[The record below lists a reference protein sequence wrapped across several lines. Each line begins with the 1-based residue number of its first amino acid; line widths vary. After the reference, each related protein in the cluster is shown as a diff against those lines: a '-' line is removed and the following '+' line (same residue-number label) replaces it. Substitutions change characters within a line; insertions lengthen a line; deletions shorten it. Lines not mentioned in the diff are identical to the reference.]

1 MNERSSRAH
10 ALFILSQETEH
21 PATGVRLRSR
31 LFLAD
36 LGGSEQVKRSKVHHG
51 ASRRGVGFEM
61 GSRMREAVNI
71 NLGLLA
77 LKKVIAALNAK
88 RKYVPYQDSKLTM
101 LLSPALGG
109 DSKASVVICA
119 SMEDADA
126 GETLQAL
133 RFGEQC
139 ANVANDAGQQ
149 ASALA
154 QLLDS
159 ADAEIAELEETI
171 RRKERWEMV
180 ETVRADT
187 LAEAGTY
194 EAVRAAAGGGEV
206 VRTSR
211 LVGAERERK
220 ELVRLVRWRAELT
233 GEDWEE
239 KLAEFG
245 FGGEFGGKA
254 DALGGHAAARFKDH
268 AADAGLAIKGK
279 HVAKWQD

>member
-1 MNERSSRAH
+1 MS
-10 ALFILSQETEH
+10 
-21 PATGVRLRSR
+21 
-31 LFLAD
+31 
-36 LGGSEQVKRSKVHHG
+36 
-51 ASRRGVGFEM
+51 
-61 GSRMREAVNI
+61 
-71 NLGLLA
+71 
-77 LKKVIAALNAK
+77 
-88 RKYVPYQDSKLTM
+88 
-101 LLSPALGG
+101 
-109 DSKASVVICA
+109 
-119 SMEDADA
+119 
-126 GETLQAL
+126 
-133 RFGEQC
+133 
-139 ANVANDAGQQ
+139 NDANQQ

-154 QLLDS
+154 QLLDN
-159 ADAEIAELEETI
+159 ANAEIAELEETI
-171 RRKERWEMV
+171 RAKERWEVV
-180 ETVRADT
+180 EVVRTDT
-187 LAEAGTY
+187 LAEEGTY
-194 EAVRAAAGGGEV
+194 EAARAAAGGGEV